1 MFKEKKK
8 QPKNNDIAIIDL
20 PDETVARITVFHG
33 TTTNSNVGDIVI
45 RKGNALIPLTAS
57 DYWGDYFVYS
67 RDTPAERKNFR
78 CEILPKGFEL
88 VVS

>member
-1 MFKEKKK
+1 MLKVKEPKAKKT
-8 QPKNNDIAIIDL
+8 DIAIIDL
-20 PDETVARITVFHG
+20 PDEAVARITLFHG
-33 TTTNSNVGDIVI
+33 SIDNSNVGDIVI
-45 RKGNALIPLTAS
+45 RKGKALIPLTAS
-57 DYWGDYFVYS
+57 DYWGDYFEYS